1 MATHDI
7 HTDQIDPRKADDFTV
22 EHTAESLAG
31 SRVLEVRYDPSS
43 FDTDEGKIR
52 LLNALDKLR
61 DRIEAGDFTWPATDE
76 TA

>member
-7 HTDQIDPRKADDFTV
+7 HTDQIDPQGPADFTV
-22 EHTAESLAG
+22 EHTANSLDG
-31 SRVLEVRYDPSS
+31 SRVLELRYDPSV
-43 FDTDEGKIR
+43 FTAAEGKIR
-52 LLNALDKLR
+52 LLNALDQLR

>member
-22 EHTAESLAG
+22 EITANSLGG
-31 SRVLEVRYDPSS
+31 SRVLELRYDPAS
-43 FDTDEGKIR
+43 FTADEGKIR